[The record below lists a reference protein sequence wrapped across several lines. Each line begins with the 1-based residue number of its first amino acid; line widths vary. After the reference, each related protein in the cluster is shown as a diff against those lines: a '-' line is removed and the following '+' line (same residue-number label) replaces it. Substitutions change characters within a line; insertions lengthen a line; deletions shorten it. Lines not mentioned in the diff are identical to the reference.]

1 MIRNV
6 AFAALLAL
14 LPPGTAGAQ
23 VRPEP
28 GQGDMRIQHVQY
40 VPELVVLIEAAV
52 GYQVTVKLAPDEQV
66 QSIAVGD
73 AGTWQVSANA
83 KGDHLFIKPLQGGQ
97 STNMTVITDT
107 RLYAFE
113 LSPASSPGAS
123 AYMVEF
129 RYARPADTVQPAAEL
144 PPMIGH
150 YKLSGDRRLQ
160 PAAIGDDGQRT
171 YIEWI
176 ADGPLPAV
184 YISGDRRQET
194 LANGHMRDGLY
205 VIEGVFSRLAFRI
218 DKDVA
223 RAQRLQSDDK

>member
-1 MIRNV
+1 
-6 AFAALLAL
+6 
-14 LPPGTAGAQ
+14 
-23 VRPEP
+23 
-28 GQGDMRIQHVQY
+28 MRIQHIQY
-40 VPELVVLIEAAV
+40 APEQVVLIEAAV

-73 AGTWQVSANA
+73 AGAWQVSANG

-129 RYARPADTVQPAAEL
+129 RYARSETAQLPAEL
-144 PPMIGH
+144 PPMVGH

-160 PAAIGDDGQRT
+160 PMAIGDDGERT
-171 YIEWI
+171 YIEWRS
-176 ADGPLPAV
+176 DGPLPAV
-184 YISGDRRQET
+184 YILGDGRQES
-194 LANGHMRDGLY
+194 LANGHMRDRLY
-205 VIEGVFSRLAFRI
+205 VIEGVFTRLAFRI

-223 RAQRLQSDDK
+223 RAQRLQGDGK